1 MVRVE
6 RVVVHEGGQAI
17 VGNVGPGAPRGWR
30 GGVGMNSKGP
40 KNPVHRLPDWR
51 VTLPLAPA
59 SGPGRACRARSATRC
74 GAKTRAGG
82 TCQQPAMLNGR
93 CRMHGGRSTGP
104 RTAKGLERIRAARTT
119 HGLRTAEMAL
129 LRKLMRDLREGQRR
143 VMELVK

>member
-1 MVRVE
+1 
-6 RVVVHEGGQAI
+6 
-17 VGNVGPGAPRGWR
+17 
-30 GGVGMNSKGP
+30 MNAKGP

-51 VTLPLAPA
+51 ATLPLA
-59 SGPGRACRARSATRC
+59 RSAPRC
-74 GAKTRAGG
+74 EAKTRVGG
-82 TCQQPAMLNGR
+82 ACQQPAMLNGR

-119 HGLRTAEMAL
+119 HGWRTAEMAL